1 MPKKPCLNGV
11 WVVSLAEVPGDFVR
25 PFFLRLSGVRGRV
38 AHLNE
43 TVNQVLSR
51 QNYPE
56 AVARLVGE
64 ALLVCALV
72 ASGFKLRHR
81 FSLQIKTD
89 GEVRLIMA
97 EYTADGT
104 MRAYASFDDGARLV
118 PMEQAHNLLGRG
130 TMAMIIDHGPGT
142 EPYQGIVPLT
152 GGDIAESVEEYFGQ
166 SDQIP
171 TSIRV
176 AIAEQKEPDQSF
188 MATGILVQHLP
199 GEGGHDGQDEDGF
212 VAADAIMH
220 TIHDGEL
227 CDVAFDANQLLFKL
241 FHEYDV
247 AVLDD
252 AKVCFGCSCS
262 HERIAAA
269 IRLYDKDGIAE
280 LKDDQVVDASCQFCG
295 HVYEFKGLELKS
307 DPEA

>member
-1 MPKKPCLNGV
+1 MPRKPFLSGV
-11 WVVSLAEVPGDFVR
+11 WVVVLTKQSKDFVR
-25 PFFLRLSGVRGRV
+25 PFLLRRSGVRGRV

-43 TVNQVLSR
+43 TVNDVLSR
-51 QNYPE
+51 QDYPE

-97 EYTADGT
+97 EYTTDGT
-104 MRAYASFDDGARLV
+104 MRAYASFDDAARLI

-142 EPYQGIVPLT
+142 EPYQGIVPLS
-152 GGDIAESVEEYFGQ
+152 GGDIAESVQEYFGQ

-176 AIAEQKEPDQSF
+176 AMAQQIEPDNSY
-188 MATGILVQHLP
+188 MASGILVQHLP
-199 GEGGHDGQDEDGF
+199 GEGGHDGHDEDDF

-220 TIHDGEL
+220 TIHD
-227 CDVAFDANQLLFKL
+227 
-241 FHEYDV
+241 
-247 AVLDD
+247 
-252 AKVCFGCSCS
+252 S
-262 HERIAAA
+262 
-269 IRLYDKDGIAE
+269 
-280 LKDDQVVDASCQFCG
+280 
-295 HVYEFKGLELKS
+295 
-307 DPEA
+307 

>member
-1 MPKKPCLNGV
+1 MPRKPFLSGV
-11 WVVSLAEVPGDFVR
+11 WVVVLTEQSKDFVR
-25 PFFLRLSGVRGRV
+25 PFLLRRSGVRGRV

-43 TVNQVLSR
+43 TVNDVLSR
-51 QNYPE
+51 QDYPE

-97 EYTADGT
+97 EYTTDGT
-104 MRAYASFDDGARLV
+104 MRAYASFDDAARLI

-142 EPYQGIVPLT
+142 EPYQGIVPLS
-152 GGDIAESVEEYFGQ
+152 GGDIAESVQEYFGQ

-176 AIAEQKEPDQSF
+176 AMAQQIEPDNSY
-188 MATGILVQHLP
+188 MASGILVQHLP
-199 GEGGHDGQDEDGF
+199 GEGGHDGHDEDDF

-220 TIHDGEL
+220 TIHDSEL
-227 CDVAFDANQLLFKL
+227 CDVGFDANGLLYKL
-241 FHEYDV
+241 FHEHEV

-252 AKVCFGCSCS
+252 APVCFGCSCS
-262 HERIAAA
+262 HQRIADA
-269 IRLYDKDGIAE
+269 IRLYDKEGIAE
-280 LKDDQVVDASCQFCG
+280 LEDAQMVDASCQFCG
-295 HVYEFKGLELKS
+295 HVYEFSGGELKA
-307 DPEA
+307 E